1 MKVKNRLSLIS
12 KGLFGRD
19 LFGFERDNYL
29 FEDGQRWQAYG
40 DSNSILSFTDLTL
53 IENAYYKCPMLQ
65 TVIVNKAQ
73 ASINATVKIVNA
85 KGKEVDTPESKAII
99 KKMAQPN
106 FSQTY
111 KLFRMESKIY
121 VNLYGYHFVWYQ
133 KNLIGGKNNIWNL
146 NPALTVTKFKIG
158 KFYQQTNF
166 KDCIEYIKYWQDGL
180 LIDIPLDEVIL
191 VKDTVNTKTN
201 KLIAN
206 PPLFPTSRVVGIE
219 MVVSNNIAAYNARN
233 SMVTTRGGMGFISP
247 DSKDSA
253 SAIPLLENDIDDMKR
268 QQSQDYGVL
277 RHQSKFIYSS
287 KGIKFQAISMSTR
300 ELMLFE
306 ETEQTD
312 KQIVNVFGYKWEL
325 LASDKGTTFT
335 NQKEAKKA
343 FYQDTIIPEDSVEI
357 PALWSGWTEIAAN
370 GWKVETDYSHV
381 EALREDE
388 MQSEDV
394 NSKRIANIKAINDM
408 TVDYPTKLNIATTTL
423 NISEQEAKLLIYDG
437 QTETTNPAANQ
448 TN

>member
-85 KGKEVDTPESKAII
+85 KGKEVDTPESKAIL

-121 VNLYGYHFVWYQ
+121 VNLYGYHFAWYQ

-166 KDCIEYIKYWQDGL
+166 KDRIEY
-180 LIDIPLDEVIL
+180 
-191 VKDTVNTKTN
+191 TK
-201 KLIAN
+201 
-206 PPLFPTSRVVGIE
+206 
-219 MVVSNNIAAYNARN
+219 
-233 SMVTTRGGMGFISP
+233 
-247 DSKDSA
+247 
-253 SAIPLLENDIDDMKR
+253 
-268 QQSQDYGVL
+268 
-277 RHQSKFIYSS
+277 
-287 KGIKFQAISMSTR
+287 
-300 ELMLFE
+300 
-306 ETEQTD
+306 
-312 KQIVNVFGYKWEL
+312 
-325 LASDKGTTFT
+325 
-335 NQKEAKKA
+335 
-343 FYQDTIIPEDSVEI
+343 
-357 PALWSGWTEIAAN
+357 
-370 GWKVETDYSHV
+370 
-381 EALREDE
+381 
-388 MQSEDV
+388 
-394 NSKRIANIKAINDM
+394 
-408 TVDYPTKLNIATTTL
+408 
-423 NISEQEAKLLIYDG
+423 
-437 QTETTNPAANQ
+437 
-448 TN
+448 